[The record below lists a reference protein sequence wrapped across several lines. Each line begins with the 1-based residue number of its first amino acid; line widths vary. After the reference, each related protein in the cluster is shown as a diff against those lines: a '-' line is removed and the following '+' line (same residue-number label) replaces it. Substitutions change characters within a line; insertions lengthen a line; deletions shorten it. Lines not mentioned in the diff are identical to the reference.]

1 MPTETPLISDRSSTR
16 TPPRGR
22 WRLALWAPLLACAL
36 CAGKAATAQA
46 TFNRDLIVI
55 DPAHGGANI
64 GAQIGDHLLEK
75 DVTMAMALRLR
86 SLLAARGFTILLTR
100 NGDTALTTDQRAE
113 LANRAHAVA
122 CLVLHA
128 TASGTGVHLATSTL
142 NATVT
147 TDPSAPIPWDDAQA
161 AYLSQSQRLADQIG
175 AAMNRSHLPL
185 ITDQAALRPLDNL
198 MCPALS
204 IELAPLASG
213 DSTPTPVTDP
223 AYQQRVNAAIAGALI
238 FWRNQAQPP
247 VMAPAAPVR
256 GAAPAAVPGEVTG
269 AAR

>member
-1 MPTETPLISDRSSTR
+1 MISDRNSNR
-16 TPPRGR
+16 KRPHGR
-22 WRLALWAPLLACAL
+22 RRLAQWATLLACAL
-36 CAGKAATAQA
+36 GVGQSAMAQVP
-46 TFNRDLIVI
+46 FNRDLIVI
-55 DPAHGGANI
+55 DPAHGGADI
-64 GAQIGDHLLEK
+64 GAQISDHVMEK

-100 NGDTALTTDQRAE
+100 NGDTSLTTDQRAE

-128 TASGTGVHLATSTL
+128 TASGSGVHLATSTL

-161 AYLSQSQRLADQIG
+161 AYLSQSQRLSDQI
-175 AAMNRSHLPL
+175 AAAVNRSHLPL

-198 MCPALS
+198 MCPAIA
-204 IELAPLASG
+204 IELAPLAAG

-223 AYQQRVNAAIAGALI
+223 SYQQRVNAAIAGALI
-238 FWRNQAQPP
+238 FWRDLAQPP
-247 VMAPAAPVR
+247 VMAPAR
-256 GAAPAAVPGEVTG
+256 GASPAGVSGGAAG